1 MNTFIT
7 PEYVGYT
14 YYCCSFG
21 KKRRKKKEIF
31 KCHKFKKTK

>member
-21 KKRRKKKEIF
+21 KKKKK
-31 KCHKFKKTK
+31 KKGDI